1 MVCSGRANQQ
11 AALNRQTRVPVVLLE
26 DVGIIVFTNGA
37 ALHQAIGARA
47 GGLPGDVVLQRTQ
60 ALCVGSQVVSLELD
74 VINSP
79 FSLVATND
87 VLRLNGL
94 ERIFAE
100 IHQDI

>member
-11 AALNRQTRVPVVLLE
+11 VPLNRQTRLPMVLLE
-26 DVGIIVFTNGA
+26 DVGIIILTNGG

-47 GGLPGDVVLQRTQ
+47 GSLPADVVLQRTQ
-60 ALCVGSQVVSLELD
+60 ALCVGAQVVSLERD

-79 FSLVATND
+79 FSFVATND

-94 ERIFAE
+94 ERIFAV